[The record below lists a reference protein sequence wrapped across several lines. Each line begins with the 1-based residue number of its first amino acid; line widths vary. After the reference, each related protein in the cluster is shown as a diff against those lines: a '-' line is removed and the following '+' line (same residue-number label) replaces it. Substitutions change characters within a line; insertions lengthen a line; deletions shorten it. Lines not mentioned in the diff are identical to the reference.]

1 MAVSDRDHTRIRQ
14 YLLGHLNDEELEK
27 LEERLVLE
35 DDLSE
40 ELEISKGELTE
51 QYCSGELT
59 QKESHWFGTHYLAT
73 SQGRYEHELA
83 LALEC
88 LDSPSPEPKKQLT
101 FREKLKS
108 LFKTRSWAL
117 AAASALGLVVI
128 ASLYFYPR
136 SFNQPVYSITLT
148 KTTLTRDNQN
158 NTPLPEKV
166 TLPSN
171 TSYLRASLKLPD
183 QFPSGTRFE
192 AILDN
197 RIDRKPVNVVEE
209 NQDIVTVSIPASEL
223 PRGEYA
229 LELTAIRIDGVK
241 EEIPGSY
248 RFSVR

>member
-1 MAVSDRDHTRIRQ
+1 MAVSDRDHTRIRE

-59 QKESHWFGTHYLAT
+59 QKESQWFGTHYLAT
-73 SQGRYEHELA
+73 SEGRYEHELT

-88 LDSPSPEPKKQLT
+88 LESPSPEPKKPT
-101 FREKLKS
+101 FGEKLKS

-117 AAASALGLVVI
+117 ATASALGLVVV
-128 ASLYFYPR
+128 ASLYYFPR
-136 SFNQPVYSITLT
+136 SSNQPVYPITLT
-148 KTTLTRDNQN
+148 NTMLTRDSQN
-158 NTPLPEKV
+158 NSPLPEKV

-171 TSYLRASLKLPD
+171 TSYLRASLKLPK

-192 AILDN
+192 AVLDN

-209 NQDIVTVSIPASEL
+209 NQDVVTVSIPAGEL
-223 PRGEYA
+223 PKGEYA